1 MKYLG
6 AYLLAVMGGNSE
18 PDEGDLK
25 KILDSAGVE
34 YEDSV
39 MEKLLSELK
48 GKDVMEVMAEGRSK
62 LSSVPS
68 GGAIGGGGGGAAAG
82 AGAGDADDA
91 KEEAK
96 EEEEEEEEEE
106 EDMDF
111 DLFD

>member
-18 PDEGDLK
+18 PDADDLK
-25 KILDSAGVE
+25 KILDSVGVE
-34 YEDSV
+34 YEESIMNKV
-39 MEKLLSELK
+39 LSELE

-68 GGAIGGGGGGAAAG
+68 GGAVGGGGGAAAAG
-82 AGAGDADDA
+82 AGAGDAEEA

>member
-6 AYLLAVMGGNSE
+6 AYMLAVMGGNAS
-18 PDEGDLK
+18 PDADAIK
-25 KILDSAGVE
+25 KILDSAGIDADKATLDKVLAE
-34 YEDSV
+34 
-39 MEKLLSELK
+39 LS
-48 GKDVMEVMAEGRSK
+48 GKDVFEVIEEGKSK

-68 GGAIGGGGGGAAAG
+68 GGGAAVGGGGGDAGGAAEE
-82 AGAGDADDA
+82 A

-96 EEEEEEEEEE
+96 EESEEEEEE